1 VTAFPFTDPSPDT
14 SDAPLVGIRFD
25 IPTRDGTFGSPY
37 YIFCKRLSDES
48 AEMKLHRHT
57 LPALVPIARYEET
70 YLPMPDEG
78 YGSEDS
84 MLGLGS
90 RQDLQGF
97 VNAVRSDLV
106 SWQLRMDSIQLAR
119 EKLKLKDQEQPSA
132 DPDEDEETGQSEGV
146 YGITAFEPAT
156 VDARLARIVWSDGRV
171 GRVKI
176 SDDGSIQL
184 AAVIGAD
191 EKRHHAQERLLVD
204 GGRIETL
211 VVQLKEIHEQKAK
224 AQ

>member
-1 VTAFPFTDPSPDT
+1 
-14 SDAPLVGIRFD
+14 
-25 IPTRDGTFGSPY
+25 
-37 YIFCKRLSDES
+37 
-48 AEMKLHRHT
+48 MKLHRHT
-57 LPALVPIARYEET
+57 LPALVPIAKYEET

-97 VNAVRSDLV
+97 VSAVRNDLV
-106 SWQLRMDSIQLAR
+106 SWQLRKESIQLVR
-119 EKLKLKDQEQPSA
+119 EKLKLYDQEQKEQDDDHTA
-132 DPDEDEETGQSEGV
+132 ADEDEENVQPEGL
-146 YGITAFEPAT
+146 YGITAFESAT

-191 EKRHHAQERLLVD
+191 EKRHHAQERLLVN
-204 GGRIETL
+204 GTRIETM
-211 VVQLKEIHEQKAK
+211 VAQLREMHEQNAK